1 MCQLPTFSHPDLL
14 VGIESGDDAAVYKV
28 SKDLAIVTTVD
39 FFPPIV
45 DDNPDTDKRRLPAQE
60 VADREHLVTE
70 AWRRLCDLPRLGL
83 MRLHAQCSS
92 RLLLA
97 HDPSKRSIW
106 SPYGS
111 HMVPILLFSIRVYA
125 MGAKPLFAMNIMSFP
140 EDIPKEIMYSILAG
154 GAAKV
159 KEAGVLI
166 VGGHTVKD
174 KEPKY
179 GLSVTGVVKPGFQIT
194 NIGANIGDVL
204 ILTKPIGTGVI
215 TTAAKLERVDRNV
228 IANAV
233 NIMQTLND
241 KSSEAMISVGV
252 NACTDITGFG
262 LLGHLNRMVKESNVS
277 AKISL
282 QNVPV
287 LDGTLELINKNIVP
301 GGTSNNLKVTNEF
314 VKWEHNIDESSKLLL
329 CDAQTS
335 GGLLISVPHN
345 KANKLLTKL
354 DHLGVSTASVIGEIV
369 PLDDLS
375 NFSIEVI
382 S

>member
-45 DDNPDTDKRRLPAQE
+45 DDPFTFGEISAANALSD
-60 VADREHLVTE
+60 
-70 AWRRLCDLPRLGL
+70 
-83 MRLHAQCSS
+83 
-92 RLLLA
+92 
-97 HDPSKRSIW
+97 
-106 SPYGS
+106 
-111 HMVPILLFSIRVYA
+111 VYA

-228 IANAV
+228 IANAI